1 MKHDF
6 EGQRQETLDTF
17 DELRRQGA
25 DLPET
30 SVLEIYLLAEGREA
44 NWSAAEKSLR
54 AKGFLTERDV
64 EDDTLIVATKS
75 PIRIS
80 PETIWDVERDVTE
93 IGLKFDFV
101 PDGWEFGFD

>member
-30 SVLEIYLLAEGREA
+30 SVLEIYLLAEGGEA

-75 PIRIS
+75 PVRIS
-80 PETIWDVERDVTE
+80 PETIWDIERDVTE